1 MSLRVRWSGQRQ
13 ASGRVRR
20 HFVAALMLVALGGAL
35 AGGCSDDGT
44 SVDPLPPPPPL
55 PDTPD
60 KCLDTFKTAYTGM
73 DYEAYQEVLHPNFR
87 FLFKPEDAV
96 GLPDDVL
103 IRDEELA
110 IASNMFS
117 GLPLPQPD
125 GPPVPGIT
133 LITIFV
139 LNRKEA
145 WAPVEASAPNFYEP
159 EDAEH
164 GRHASLQATF
174 EVEMRIERDVG
185 GPLQVA
191 GDTVFFVAAR
201 DSLVGG
207 VLRPYYQLRGQRD
220 LTRSTGGKLRPAE
233 DTSWGSVKNMYGSW
247 N

>member
-1 MSLRVRWSGQRQ
+1 MSAKRLMILLP
-13 ASGRVRR
+13 
-20 HFVAALMLVALGGAL
+20 VAALMLFGA
-35 AGGCSDDGT
+35 GCIFSPEP
-44 SVDPLPPPPPL
+44 DPIEKPPVVTQF
-55 PDTPD
+55 PDTAD
-60 KCLDTFKTAYTGM
+60 KLMDNFKVAYSNM
-73 DYEAYQEVLHPNFR
+73 QYEKYQEVLHANFR

-164 GRHASLQATF
+164 GRYASLQATF

-233 DTSWGSVKNMYGSW
+233 DTSWGSVKNMYGS
-247 N
+247 